1 MLTRALFTG
10 LWLALVV
17 QRLWEM
23 RVSRRHEAAL
33 RARGAVEHAPEQMPW
48 MIAVHASWL
57 AFSLLEVWLLQRP
70 FVLALALPA
79 LLLFGAGQ
87 ALRLSAMH
95 TLGERWTVRVITP
108 TSGEPAVARGIYRY
122 LRHPNYLG
130 VILEIAALPLIHGA
144 YLSALLGSLCNALL
158 LRARI
163 RAEEGALS
171 RTSSYASQFQGRPRF
186 VPRNAGS

>member
-1 MLTRALFTG
+1 MLTRALFSG

-33 RARGAVEHAPEQMPW
+33 RARGAIEHAPEQMPW
-48 MIAVHASWL
+48 MIAVHTGWL
-57 AFSLLEVWLLQRP
+57 VGSLLEVWLLQRP
-70 FVLALALPA
+70 FMLALAVPA
-79 LLLFGAGQ
+79 LLLFALGQ
-87 ALRLSAMH
+87 SLRLSAMH

-122 LRHPNYLG
+122 VRHPNYLG

-144 YLSALLGSLCNALL
+144 YLAALLGSVCNALL
-158 LRARI
+158 LWARI
-163 RAEEGALS
+163 RAEERALS
-171 RTSSYASQFQGRPRF
+171 QTSSYAAQFQGRPRF
-186 VPRNAGS
+186 VPRSAGS

>member
-1 MLTRALFTG
+1 MLTRLLFSG
-10 LWLALVV
+10 LWLAVV
-17 QRLWEM
+17 LQRLWEM

-33 RARGAVEHAPEQMPW
+33 RARGAIEHAREQMPW
-48 MIAVHASWL
+48 MVAVHASWL
-57 AFSLLEVWLLQRP
+57 LGTLLEVWLLQRP
-70 FVLALALPA
+70 FMLAMALPA
-79 LLLFGAGQ
+79 FLLFALGQ

-144 YLSALLGSLCNALL
+144 YLSALFSSACNGVLL
-158 LRARI
+158 WARI
-163 RAEEGALS
+163 RAEERALS
-171 RTSSYASQFQGRPRF
+171 STSSYAAQFHDRPRF
-186 VPRNAGS
+186 VPKGATS